1 MSLGLT
7 KIFMPFT
14 STFQTLRLSTSLP
27 AALMLRSQLQAG
39 SPALYSVGMA
49 MLLLAVITAVLAW
62 FDPRL
67 FQGVSTWAKP
77 LKFQL
82 STGLYLLTLAL
93 LMNWLPSDKKRTW
106 LARYV
111 VWSATGAGVFEVAY
125 ITWQGGLGLASH
137 YNNAS
142 SFYAAMYTLM
152 GVGAVILTTASLA
165 LAVLIAR
172 SPGYA
177 LPRALKHA
185 VVLGLL
191 LTFVLGTGFGSYL
204 GAQRSGHW
212 VGGALIDAGGLP
224 LFNWSRTGGDLRVA
238 HFFGI
243 HAMHFIPAIAAL
255 AAAARLPGARHVAG
269 VWLLAFGFAVL
280 TAWTFVQAARGQPF
294 LSGLF

>member
-1 MSLGLT
+1 
-7 KIFMPFT
+7 MPFT
-14 STFQTLRLSTSLP
+14 STFQTLRLSTGLP
-27 AALMLRSQLQAG
+27 ATLMLRSRMQAG

-49 MLLLAVITAVLAW
+49 MLLLAVITAALAW

-93 LMNWLPSDKKRTW
+93 FMAWLPAEKKHNW

-111 VWSATGAGVFEVAY
+111 VCSGIGAGVFEVAY
-125 ITWQGGLGLASH
+125 ITWQGGFGLASH
-137 YNNAS
+137 YNFTPP
-142 SFYAAMYTLM
+142 FYSAMYTLM
-152 GVGAVILTTASLA
+152 GVGAMILTTASLA
-165 LAVLIAR
+165 LAALIAR

-177 LPRALKHA
+177 LARTLKHA
-185 VVLGLL
+185 VVLGLV

-204 GAQRSGHW
+204 GAQRAGHW
-212 VGGALIDAGGLP
+212 VGGALTDAGGLP
-224 LFNWSRTGGDLRVA
+224 LFNWSRSGGDLRVA

-255 AAAARLPGARHVAG
+255 ALAARLPGAKHVAG

-280 TAWTFVQAARGQPF
+280 TVWTFVQAARGLPF

>member
-1 MSLGLT
+1 MTTHSG
-7 KIFMPFT
+7 
-14 STFQTLRLSTSLP
+14 FQTIYKSVSLP
-27 AALMLRSQLQAG
+27 STVLLRARLQAG
-39 SPALYSVGMA
+39 SPALFAVGMA
-49 MLLLAVITAVLAW
+49 MLLVAAMTLALALL
-62 FDPRL
+62 DARL

-93 LMNWLPSDKKRTW
+93 FMAWLPAGKKQTW

-111 VWSATGAGVFEVAY
+111 VWSAIGAGIFEVAY
-125 ITWQGGLGLASH
+125 ITWQGAFGLASH
-137 YNNAS
+137 YNQTSA
-142 SFYAAMYTLM
+142 FYSAMYTMM

-165 LAVLIAR
+165 LAIVIAR
-172 SPGYA
+172 SPAYA

-204 GAQRSGHW
+204 GAQRTGHW
-212 VGGALIDAGGLP
+212 VGGALTDAGGLP

-243 HAMHFIPAIAAL
+243 HAMHFVPAIAAL
-255 AAAARLPGARHVAG
+255 AASVRLPWAKYVAG
-269 VWLLAFGFAVL
+269 VWLLAVGFSVL
-280 TAWTFVQAARGQPF
+280 TVWTFVQAARGQPF